1 MLNDC
6 VLILADSDR
15 LVIETAGAGL
25 LAESGTDAGCE
36 FREAV
41 GQREPLISFPVETLV
56 KQVVPVRAEIVER
69 ASGNHA
75 VQRFAVLAERDAA
88 IHAARGLLAARS
100 LVKRGVKLAVCLNSL
115 ERSGRRI
122 AFSFIVHKSCR
133 FTHMPLP
140 PCVLVESLDSGFFSR
155 QSVVLEF

>member
-1 MLNDC
+1 MTDRKDLNRQRQRVCLSAEQGSSGLTIPCAKACSMIVYSFSRTVTGSSSRPQVQTFSQRAGQTRD
-6 VLILADSDR
+6 VNSGKQ
-15 LVIETAGAGL
+15 LV
-25 LAESGTDAGCE
+25 
-36 FREAV
+36 
-41 GQREPLISFPVETLV
+41 REPLISFPVETLV

-122 AFSFIVHKSCR
+122 AFS
-133 FTHMPLP
+133 L
-140 PCVLVESLDSGFFSR
+140 
-155 QSVVLEF
+155 